1 MAVLAVPFEGFW
13 RLASW
18 SGAPRLAS
26 GHDEVAELME
36 VKMKSVHKAPPFD
49 PELGATL
56 VALGD
61 LITPTLTPDM
71 IEGMRQSFVATPIE
85 DLLAGRPVEHF
96 ERTIPGPVG
105 APDLIVSIFRRID
118 HEPGGPGI
126 FHIHGGG
133 MVMGDRFLGADWL
146 IEWVELLDAVAVS
159 VEYRLA
165 PENPDPAPVEDCYA
179 GLEWVAAN
187 AAELGID
194 PDRLIVAGAS
204 AGGGLAAGVALL
216 SRDRGGPELAGQLL
230 IYPMLDDRNDTISSR
245 QIDGIGVWDRTSNDT
260 GWDAL
265 LGGRRK
271 TEDVSIYA
279 APARAEDLSNLPPTF
294 IDVASAEVFRDE
306 DIAYASTIWA
316 CGGDAELHVW
326 PGGFHGFDIFFPQA
340 ALSVMAREARTQ
352 WLRRILDA

>member
-26 GHDEVAELME
+26 GHDEVAEFME

-118 HEPGGPGI
+118 
-126 FHIHGGG
+126 
-133 MVMGDRFLGADWL
+133 
-146 IEWVELLDAVAVS
+146 
-159 VEYRLA
+159 
-165 PENPDPAPVEDCYA
+165 
-179 GLEWVAAN
+179 
-187 AAELGID
+187 
-194 PDRLIVAGAS
+194 
-204 AGGGLAAGVALL
+204 
-216 SRDRGGPELAGQLL
+216 
-230 IYPMLDDRNDTISSR
+230 
-245 QIDGIGVWDRTSNDT
+245 
-260 GWDAL
+260 
-265 LGGRRK
+265 
-271 TEDVSIYA
+271 
-279 APARAEDLSNLPPTF
+279 
-294 IDVASAEVFRDE
+294 
-306 DIAYASTIWA
+306 
-316 CGGDAELHVW
+316 
-326 PGGFHGFDIFFPQA
+326 
-340 ALSVMAREARTQ
+340 
-352 WLRRILDA
+352 